1 MHDLAI
7 RDRGVFRA
15 RPARRLRPA
24 AGRRL
29 DAPLGTDRR
38 PQLLGLRQRFHS
50 TSEPRKEPTPAGLPV
65 SSFVPSLASE
75 PNQTSIPTP
84 ARVAPPLAVSTRVP
98 TTLFLSIVHIER
110 SPQRIPIP
118 SAFSTWLCSTSPIDI
133 SVIEIP
139 RSVVASTWLCLS
151 IAIEEWVTIPSW
163 PPVTLQPSTMVMPRS
178 EL

>member
-50 TSEPRKEPTPAGLPV
+50 TSEPRKEPTAAGLPV

-84 ARVAPPLAVSTRVP
+84 ARVAPRLPRAPRAATTAYLSLVVGERPPL
-98 TTLFLSIVHIER
+98 
-110 SPQRIPIP
+110 RIP
-118 SAFSTWLCSTSPIDI
+118 
-133 SVIEIP
+133 VHG
-139 RSVVASTWLCLS
+139 
-151 IAIEEWVTIPSW
+151 
-163 PPVTLQPSTMVMPRS
+163 
-178 EL
+178 